1 MSPVDQARAAL
12 AFEAPDRQAKGDYA
26 VAEKECFKAMGRLVQ
41 RLRDLAREKQEA
53 EQRSQRLWEEK
64 EALGQK
70 LNKYLVRNLIPL
82 VDNCKS
88 ALGDRPGA
96 RAALQEASLAVDGVE
111 PAPVA
116 GETPVDGSEPMQ
128 SRYLE
133 SMLRS
138 VLSLLTS
145 LDLYRIELLG
155 RSAEDVIVG
164 GEAIDNPFE
173 IEEAEAKGKLSELR
187 VREVIEDLWVSKKN
201 GVLEVVR
208 KGKVKC

>member
-1 MSPVDQARAAL
+1 MLSPEVRAAL
-12 AFEAPDRQAKGDYA
+12 AFEAPDKQAKGDYA

-82 VDNCKS
+82 VDNCKA

-96 RAALQEASLAVDGVE
+96 RAALQEASLPVDGVE
-111 PAPVA
+111 TAPAATEVPA
-116 GETPVDGSEPMQ
+116 EGDAMQ
-128 SRYLE
+128 ARYLE

-145 LDLYRIELLG
+145 LDLHRIELLG
-155 RSAEDVIVG
+155 RTAEDVVVEG
-164 GEAIDNPFE
+164 QAIENPFE
-173 IEEAEAKGKLSELR
+173 IEEAEAKGKISEMR
-187 VREVIEDLWVSKKN
+187 VREVIDDLWVSRKN

-208 KGKVKC
+208 KGRVKC